1 SKLDL
6 KDLIIWITSLFPVIY
21 AILAPAKL
29 KLLDNE
35 FISTPISFAP
45 SASRKL
51 IGLSPAKYNS
61 EYAASWTT
69 VILCFLANATT
80 LLKKV
85 IVGLAGTG
93 FPGRFNI
100 SNFAL
105 FATSAGILSKLGRKL
120 FSAFNSRL

>member
-45 SASRKL
+45 SASRQL
-51 IGLSPAKYNS
+51 IGLPPAKYNS
-61 EYAASWTT
+61 EYAASCTT
-69 VILCFLANATT
+69 VMLCCFANASTF
-80 LLKKV
+80 LKQV
-85 IVGLAGTG
+85 IVGLAAAGCR
-93 FPGRFNI
+93 GRFNL
-100 SNFAL
+100 SNL
-105 FATSAGILSKLGRKL
+105 PV
-120 FSAFNSRL
+120 